1 MAATSLTAS
10 FEAARARV
18 PILVVVG
25 RRLALVDDA
34 FTALCVAII
43 IVVVVIVVV
52 IRVVEYGARTTPT
65 PPLYPL
71 RRRCRVVTP
80 PVHRIAH
87 RIASVEVFIHD
98 ANAER
103 DGRGDA
109 SIDRFAIHRQSAPDD
124 DDDDDDGGR
133 FTSSESVKALTWRCA
148 GVGANNARH
157 DEHYEGRERGSD
169 MVVPARWSA
178 SVGG

>member
-109 SIDRFAIHRQSAPDD
+109 SIDRSSIGARRRRRRRRRRSIHLVRKRQGFDVALRGCRGEQRAP
-124 DDDDDDGGR
+124 
-133 FTSSESVKALTWRCA
+133 
-148 GVGANNARH
+148 
-157 DEHYEGRERGSD
+157 
-169 MVVPARWSA
+169 
-178 SVGG
+178 